1 MTNKIQK
8 NISIIVAIAENFAIG
23 KNNDLLFHLPN
34 DLKRFKEITSGHTII
49 MGRNTLLSLPKWP
62 LPNRRHIVITDK
74 PDDVFPGCETV
85 FSIDEAI
92 EKVKDEKEAFI
103 IGGGMIYKQFFPIAG
118 KLYLTLV
125 HQPFEADTFFP
136 EVNYA
141 EWNEVKR
148 EDLYD
153 EKNDFN
159 YSYLDL
165 ERN

>member
-74 PDDVFPGCETV
+74 QDDVFPGCETV

-92 EKVKDEKEAFI
+92 EKVKDETEAFI
-103 IGGGMIYKQFFPIAG
+103 IGGGMIYKQFFPLAG

-125 HQPFEADTFFP
+125 HQSFDADTYFP

-141 EWNEVKR
+141 EWNEIKR
-148 EDLYD
+148 EDLHD
-153 EKNDFN
+153 EKNKFD

-165 ERN
+165 ERK

>member
-103 IGGGMIYKQFFPIAG
+103 IGGGMIYKQFFPVAG

-165 ERN
+165 KRN

>member
-1 MTNKIQK
+1 MIQK

-34 DLKRFKEITSGHTII
+34 DLKHFKEITSGHTII

-74 PDDVFPGCETV
+74 KDDFFKGCETV

-92 EKVKDEKEAFI
+92 EKVKNEEEAFI
-103 IGGGMIYKQFFPIAG
+103 IGGGMIYRQFFPVAG

-125 HQPFEADTFFP
+125 HKPFDADVWFP
-136 EVNYA
+136 EIDYS
-141 EWNEVKR
+141 EWEEISR
-148 EDLYD
+148 EDFHD
-153 EKNDFN
+153 EKNGFD
-159 YSYLDL
+159 YSYLNL
-165 ERN
+165 ARK